1 MTNPRLVRLL
11 PFVLDAASFHDALG
25 RGDHRAAAT
34 WLVRAHA
41 GDVLSL
47 CRAIVRDATTAEDLA
62 QDTFASAFGGLS
74 GLRLES
80 SPRTWLLAIARHRCF
95 DHLRRMKRAPYA
107 VAPDVEVVELH
118 PDDGA
123 PLGPELLQRRDDVL
137 RALEVLDE
145 PSRALVMLRF
155 RHGLEY
161 DELAEVFGQK
171 EGTVRMR
178 LSRALAK
185 MRQEL
190 EGELELTSLARRVS
204 VRPSVAK
211 SAADPADFAKK
222 PDAPREG
229 AVSPSAARPLPARPG
244 APPPAAPPPPSAPPA
259 AAPPPSA
266 PAGPRQAPPPPRALP
281 ATGAPPPPARRE
293 RSLWSSIFGDEA
305 PPAPPP
311 DFASLLAELDA
322 PDPSWLAHLEAM
334 ANAL

>member
-1 MTNPRLVRLL
+1 VTNPRLVRLL

-62 QDTFASAFGGLS
+62 QDTFASAFGGLA

-80 SPRTWLLAIARHRCF
+80 SPRTWLLAIARHRCI
-95 DHLRRMKRAPYA
+95 DHLRRSKRAPYA
-107 VAPDVEVVELH
+107 IAPDVELVELH

-123 PLGPELLQRRDDVL
+123 PLGPELLQRRDDVV

-171 EGTVRMR
+171 EGTIRMR
-178 LSRALAK
+178 LSRALTK

-190 EGELELTSLARRVS
+190 EGELELDSLRTRAS
-204 VRPSVAK
+204 VPRSVAK
-211 SAADPADFAKK
+211 SD
-222 PDAPREG
+222 G
-229 AVSPSAARPLPARPG
+229 AVPSAARPMPAAPMPSRPG
-244 APPPAAPPPPSAPPA
+244 APPPAAAPPPPSPAAPPA
-259 AAPPPSA
+259 AP
-266 PAGPRQAPPPPRALP
+266 PAGPPPRQAPPPPRALP

-293 RSLWSSIFGDEA
+293 RSLWSSIFGRTET

-334 ANAL
+334 ADAL

>member
-1 MTNPRLVRLL
+1 VTNPRLVRLL

-80 SPRTWLLAIARHRCF
+80 SPRTWLLAIARHRCL
-95 DHLRRMKRAPYA
+95 DHLRRLKRAPYA
-107 VAPDVEVVELH
+107 VAPDVEIVELH

-123 PLGPELLQRRDDVL
+123 PLGPELLQRRDDVV

-171 EGTVRMR
+171 EGTIRMR

-190 EGELELTSLARRVS
+190 EGELLELDSLRTRAS
-204 VRPSVAK
+204 VQRSTAK
-211 SAADPADFAKK
+211 SDV
-222 PDAPREG
+222 PRDG
-229 AVSPSAARPLPARPG
+229 AIPSSAARPMPPMPSRPG
-244 APPPAAPPPPSAPPA
+244 APPPA
-259 AAPPPSA
+259 
-266 PAGPRQAPPPPRALP
+266 PAGPPPRHAPPPPRALP
-281 ATGAPPPPARRE
+281 TTGAPPPPARRE
-293 RSLWSSIFGDEA
+293 RSLWSSIFGRGET
-305 PPAPPP
+305 PPAPPASP
-311 DFASLLAELDA
+311 TDFASLLAELDA

-334 ANAL
+334 ADAL

>member
-1 MTNPRLVRLL
+1 VTNPPLVRLL

-62 QDTFASAFGGLS
+62 QDTFASAFGGLA

-80 SPRTWLLAIARHRCF
+80 SPRTWLLAIARHRCI
-95 DHLRRMKRAPYA
+95 DHLRRSKRAPYA
-107 VAPDVEVVELH
+107 IAPDVELVELH

-123 PLGPELLQRRDDVL
+123 PLGPELLQRRDDVV

-171 EGTVRMR
+171 EGTIRMR
-178 LSRALAK
+178 LSRALAR

-190 EGELELTSLARRVS
+190 EGELELDSLRTRAS
-204 VRPSVAK
+204 VRPSIAK
-211 SAADPADFAKK
+211 S
-222 PDAPREG
+222 DAPREG
-229 AVSPSAARPLPARPG
+229 AIAPSAARPMPARPG
-244 APPPAAPPPPSAPPA
+244 APPPLAAPPA
-259 AAPPPSA
+259 AAPPPAAPPSPPAA
-266 PAGPRQAPPPPRALP
+266 PAGPPRQAPPPPRALP
-281 ATGAPPPPARRE
+281 TTGAPPRPVRRE
-293 RSLWSSIFGDEA
+293 RSLWSSLFGRSKS
-305 PPAPPP
+305 PSAPPP
-311 DFASLLAELDA
+311 DFESLLAELDP

-334 ANAL
+334 ADAL

>member
-1 MTNPRLVRLL
+1 VTNPQLVRLL

-80 SPRTWLLAIARHRCF
+80 SPRTWLLAIARHRCL
-95 DHLRRMKRAPYA
+95 DHLRRVKRAPYA
-107 VAPDVEVVELH
+107 IAPDVELVELH

-123 PLGPELLQRRDDVL
+123 PLGPELLQRRDDVV

-171 EGTVRMR
+171 EGTIRMR

-190 EGELELTSLARRVS
+190 EGELELDALRTRAS
-204 VRPSVAK
+204 VQRPVAK
-211 SAADPADFAKK
+211 SAADPADPAKK
-222 PDAPREG
+222 PDAPRDG
-229 AVSPSAARPLPARPG
+229 AVPSSAAPPMPSRPG
-244 APPPAAPPPPSAPPA
+244 APPPAA
-259 AAPPPSA
+259 APPPA
-266 PAGPRQAPPPPRALP
+266 PAGPPPRQAPTPPRALP
-281 ATGAPPPPARRE
+281 TTGAPPPPARRE
-293 RSLWSSIFGDEA
+293 RSLWSSIFGRGETPPA
-305 PPAPPP
+305 PPAPPT
-311 DFASLLAELDA
+311 DFGSLLAELDA

-334 ANAL
+334 ADAL

>member
-80 SPRTWLLAIARHRCF
+80 SPRTWLLAIARHRCL
-95 DHLRRMKRAPYA
+95 DHLRRLKRAPYA
-107 VAPDVEVVELH
+107 VAPDVEIVELH

-123 PLGPELLQRRDDVL
+123 PLGPELLQRRDDVV

-171 EGTVRMR
+171 EGTIRMR

-190 EGELELTSLARRVS
+190 EGELLELDSLRTRAS
-204 VRPSVAK
+204 VQRSTAK
-211 SAADPADFAKK
+211 SDV
-222 PDAPREG
+222 PRDG
-229 AVSPSAARPLPARPG
+229 AIPSSAARPMPPMPSRPG
-244 APPPAAPPPPSAPPA
+244 APPPA
-259 AAPPPSA
+259 
-266 PAGPRQAPPPPRALP
+266 PAGPPPRHAPPPPRALP
-281 ATGAPPPPARRE
+281 TTGAPPPPARRE
-293 RSLWSSIFGDEA
+293 RSLWFSIFGRGET
-305 PPAPPP
+305 PPAPPASP
-311 DFASLLAELDA
+311 TDFASLLAELDA

-334 ANAL
+334 ADAL

>member
-80 SPRTWLLAIARHRCF
+80 SPRTWLLAIARHRCL
-95 DHLRRMKRAPYA
+95 DHLRRLKRAPYA
-107 VAPDVEVVELH
+107 VAPDVEIVELH

-123 PLGPELLQRRDDVL
+123 PLGPELLQRRDDVV

-171 EGTVRMR
+171 EGTIRMR

-190 EGELELTSLARRVS
+190 EGELLELDSLRTRAS
-204 VRPSVAK
+204 VQRSTAK
-211 SAADPADFAKK
+211 SDV
-222 PDAPREG
+222 PRDG
-229 AVSPSAARPLPARPG
+229 AIPSSAARPMPPMPSRPG
-244 APPPAAPPPPSAPPA
+244 APPPA
-259 AAPPPSA
+259 
-266 PAGPRQAPPPPRALP
+266 PAGPPPRHAPPPPRALP
-281 ATGAPPPPARRE
+281 TTGAPPPPARRE
-293 RSLWSSIFGDEA
+293 RSLWSSIFGRGET
-305 PPAPPP
+305 PPAPPASP
-311 DFASLLAELDA
+311 TDFASLLAELDA

-334 ANAL
+334 ADAL

>member
-1 MTNPRLVRLL
+1 
-11 PFVLDAASFHDALG
+11 VLDAASFHDALG

-80 SPRTWLLAIARHRCF
+80 SPRTWLLAIARHRCL
-95 DHLRRMKRAPYA
+95 DHLRRLKRAPYA
-107 VAPDVEVVELH
+107 VAPDVEIVELH

-123 PLGPELLQRRDDVL
+123 PLGPELLQRRDDVV

-171 EGTVRMR
+171 EGTIRMR
-178 LSRALAK
+178 LSRALAQ

-190 EGELELTSLARRVS
+190 EGELLELDSLRTRAS
-204 VRPSVAK
+204 VQRSTAK
-211 SAADPADFAKK
+211 SDV
-222 PDAPREG
+222 PRDG
-229 AVSPSAARPLPARPG
+229 AIPSSAARPMPPMPSRPG
-244 APPPAAPPPPSAPPA
+244 APPPA
-259 AAPPPSA
+259 
-266 PAGPRQAPPPPRALP
+266 PAGPPPRHAPPPPRALP
-281 ATGAPPPPARRE
+281 PTGAPPPPARRE
-293 RSLWSSIFGDEA
+293 RSLWSSIFGRGET
-305 PPAPPP
+305 PPAPPASP
-311 DFASLLAELDA
+311 TDFASLLAELDA

-334 ANAL
+334 ADAL

>member
-1 MTNPRLVRLL
+1 M
-11 PFVLDAASFHDALG
+11 LDAASFHDALG

-80 SPRTWLLAIARHRCF
+80 SPRTWLLAIARHRCL
-95 DHLRRMKRAPYA
+95 DHLRRLKRAPYA
-107 VAPDVEVVELH
+107 VAPDVEIVELH

-123 PLGPELLQRRDDVL
+123 PLGPELLQRRDDVV

-171 EGTVRMR
+171 EGTIRMR

-190 EGELELTSLARRVS
+190 EGELLELDSLRTRAS
-204 VRPSVAK
+204 VQRSTAK
-211 SAADPADFAKK
+211 SDV
-222 PDAPREG
+222 PRDG
-229 AVSPSAARPLPARPG
+229 AIPSSAARPMPPMPSRPG
-244 APPPAAPPPPSAPPA
+244 APPPA
-259 AAPPPSA
+259 
-266 PAGPRQAPPPPRALP
+266 PAGPPPRHAPPPPRALP
-281 ATGAPPPPARRE
+281 TTGAPPPPARRE
-293 RSLWSSIFGDEA
+293 RSLWSSIFGRGET
-305 PPAPPP
+305 PPAPPASP
-311 DFASLLAELDA
+311 TDFASLLAELDA

-334 ANAL
+334 ADAL